1 MNDTRTK
8 NAGSFAHT
16 TLRLA
21 PLILEYT
28 DLKSLLTL
36 ETTAVFRKEPF
47 PFVQPAT
54 ALDGL
59 GHLYLNSP
67 QSLESVRYSIVFT
80 AVYWTLGESPS
91 AT

>member
-1 MNDTRTK
+1 MTPALT
-8 NAGSFAHT
+8 AVGSFAHT

-47 PFVQPAT
+47 PFVQLAP
-54 ALDGL
+54 ALDGF
-59 GHLYLNSP
+59 GHVWSLDMFGPVQEFPGFNSHHKHRHP
-67 QSLESVRYSIVFT
+67 EY
-80 AVYWTLGESPS
+80 P
-91 AT
+91 

>member
-1 MNDTRTK
+1 MTPALT
-8 NAGSFAHT
+8 AVGSFAHT

-47 PFVQPAT
+47 PFVQLAP
-54 ALDGL
+54 ALDGF
-59 GHLYLNSP
+59 GHVW
-67 QSLESVRYSIVFT
+67 SLDMFGPE
-80 AVYWTLGESPS
+80 WL
-91 AT
+91 